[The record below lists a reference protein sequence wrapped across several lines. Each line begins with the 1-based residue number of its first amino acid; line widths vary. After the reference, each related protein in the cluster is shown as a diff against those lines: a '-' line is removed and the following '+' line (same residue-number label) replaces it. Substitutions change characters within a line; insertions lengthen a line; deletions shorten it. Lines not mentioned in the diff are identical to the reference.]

1 MKRNILLIT
10 YHYPPSMAVGGLRAA
25 NFARYLPN
33 SDWHPQVLTI
43 EDRYLDQSD
52 PQRLSGLDH
61 APIHK
66 TRKLPTLSDAYLAIK
81 KRLRR
86 GASAS
91 VADEDTVTESTASR
105 LDADQETMTHR
116 LKRYIFSLAVN
127 LPDVERDWIIPAV
140 LKGLALI
147 KKERIDCILTSCPP
161 YSVHLIG
168 LILKR
173 MTGVPWVADFRDPW
187 ITGSQKRLY
196 YNSQL
201 SMAIERGLER
211 QVLRR
216 ADLVIGNTAILTDR
230 MKEAHPDLSEDKF
243 INLPNGFNPE
253 QFAQYQNLEKDPHFT
268 ITYTGSLYFGRSPEP
283 LFQGLQSLIT
293 DGKIDPD
300 QIRVKLVG
308 HCAEIEGRSTESVA
322 QHYHLSD
329 VVDIIPPV
337 PYGQAMEIVG
347 RSHMALLLAPD
358 QPLQIPAKVYDY
370 LGTGTPIIALAGEGA
385 TADIIRQTGA
395 GAVFA
400 PDDITG
406 ICDHLIEMTQRP
418 NPLDQSENRLS
429 LGHLDIR
436 HIVSVLAD
444 RLQEVSE
451 PYPGKGNDVYG
462 ERQA

>member
-1 MKRNILLIT
+1 
-10 YHYPPSMAVGGLRAA
+10 MAVGGLRAA

-43 EDRYLDQSD
+43 EDRYLEQSD

-66 TRKLPTLSDAYLAIK
+66 ARKLPTLSDAYLAIK
-81 KRLRR
+81 SRLNR
-86 GASAS
+86 GEVPS
-91 VADEDTVTESTASR
+91 VQNQDPVNEGAASR
-105 LDADQETMTHR
+105 LASDRESLTQR
-116 LKRYIFSLAVN
+116 LKRYVFSLAVN
-127 LPDVERDWIIPAV
+127 LPDVERDWIIPAA
-140 LKGLALI
+140 LKGLAII

-173 MTGVPWVADFRDPW
+173 IAGVPWVADFRDPW

-201 SMAIERGLER
+201 SMAIERRLER

-216 ADLVIGNTAILTDR
+216 ADLVIGNTAILTER
-230 MKEAHPDLSEDKF
+230 MKKTHPDIPEDKF
-243 INLPNGFNPE
+243 TNLPNGFNPE
-253 QFAQYQNLEKDPHFT
+253 QFSQYQNLEKDPRFT

-283 LFQGLQSLIT
+283 LFQGLQPLIA
-293 DGKIDPD
+293 DGTIDPD
-300 QIRVKLVG
+300 RIRIKLVG
-308 HCAEIEGRSTESVA
+308 HCGEIDGRSTASVA
-322 QHYHLSD
+322 QHYELSD
-329 VVDIIPPV
+329 VVEIIPPV
-337 PYGQAMEIVG
+337 PYGQALEIVG
-347 RSHMALLLAPD
+347 RSHLALLLAPD

-385 TADIIRQTGA
+385 TADVIRQTGS

-400 PDDITG
+400 PDDIKG
-406 ICDHLIEMTQRP
+406 IAEYLNEMIQRP
-418 NPLDQSENRLS
+418 NPLDQSGNRLT

-444 RLQEVSE
+444 RLQEMCEAYS
-451 PYPGKGNDVYG
+451 GKGNDVYG